1 MRISEARLIEV
12 IAGAELGDSLGYSG
26 NIIDHLAL
34 DLRDAL
40 EAVKILKGLSDSQ
53 SEYLDMA
60 DKGLV

>member
-1 MRISEARLIEV
+1 MRISEARLIDV
-12 IAGAELGDSLGYSG
+12 IAGAELGESLGYSG

-53 SEYLDMA
+53 TEALDMME
-60 DKGLV
+60 KGQL